1 MYARINLNSGCTLQ
15 QLRDDLVGLLTGTIT
30 SAAGLTSSNTSTSE
44 VVNTLAAEWT
54 FVQHITNTSTRCHF
68 VLNGVDGGG
77 ITKTLGVVLT
87 NTSGTLAILTWSCGA
102 WDSVN
107 KRPAAIDVTDW
118 ALASS
123 YSVSADFAAG
133 SVKNGICTHQSSAQ
147 MTNIGVFN
155 TGGLQLQVTSEQ
167 GVTGIYS
174 HYSSTHLTLLEIVD
188 IERSYWPEWAPTK
201 WPFLAINVYAPGQGS
216 ASPNNACSGPCILG
230 NTFNTTQV
238 GLTYGPQT
246 WTTLPSPLSTE
257 LHSSVRYWPPGAYP
271 GGAQSHTLDYA
282 RDTTGSNTLIPW
294 WPSKTGSQ
302 NYTPRLI
309 GMIPRNTYAPAPFI
323 PIKHRI
329 PGRNIPVG
337 GSTVQ
342 SMSYLDEIV
351 AGADTY
357 VAVGSGNVCVYK
369 G

>member
-54 FVQHITNTSTRCHF
+54 FVQHITDTSTRCHF
-68 VLNGVDGGG
+68 VLSGVDDGGVA
-77 ITKTLGVVLT
+77 KTLGVVLT

-107 KRPAAIDVTDW
+107 KRPAAIDVTGW
-118 ALASS
+118 LLSS
-123 YSVSADFAAG
+123 YSAVSDFAAG
-133 SVKNGICTHQSSAQ
+133 SVKNGICTHHGSSQ
-147 MTNIGVFN
+147 MTNIGIFN
-155 TGGLQLQVTSEQ
+155 TGALQLQVTSEQ

-174 HYSSTHLTLLEIVD
+174 HYSSTHLTILEIVD
-188 IERSYWPEWAPTK
+188 IERDYWPEWAPAK
-201 WPFLAINVYAPGQGS
+201 WPFLAINVHAPGQGTS
-216 ASPNNACSGPCILG
+216 ALSNACSGPSII
-230 NTFNTTQV
+230 
-238 GLTYGPQT
+238 GLTTNSTQNGLVYGPQS

-257 LHSSVRYWPPGAYP
+257 LHSSVRYWGATNYA
-271 GGAQSHTLDYA
+271 GGGQYHNMDYM
-282 RDTTGSNTLIPW
+282 RDINIGTTLISW
-294 WPSKTGSQ
+294 WPSKAGSQ
-302 NYTPRLI
+302 TYTPRLL
-309 GMIPRNTYAPAPFI
+309 GMVPRTMYAPVPFI

-329 PGRNIPVG
+329 PGRIIPVG
-337 GSTVQ
+337 SSAAQ
-342 SMSYLDEIV
+342 NMAYLDEIT

-357 VAVGSGNVCVYK
+357 VAVGNGNACVYK